1 MSTTALAHFAG
12 GCFWCTEAVFK
23 ELRGVQRVSSGY
35 AGGRTSHPTYEQV
48 CSGGTG
54 HAEVIRIEFDPKVIS
69 FRDLLTVFFATH
81 DPTTLNR
88 QGNDVGTQYRSAI
101 FHHTAEQERVAREVI
116 GELDDVFH
124 DALLRELIGA
134 GHLRHAV
141 SALVDAHDDI
151 VLKHDEEHRW
161 CLDCHDA
168 TNRDVLH
175 LASGEPVPFAESYR
189 LCGQCHGEKY
199 RDWRVGVHGRR
210 VGQWNG
216 AKQYLLCVHCHNPHQ
231 PRYKPMAPKPAP
243 LRPMMMD
250 GL

>member
-1 MSTTALAHFAG
+1 MRSTILVVGFVLLLSIGWQWSRRPQSQSAL
-12 GCFWCTEAVFK
+12 
-23 ELRGVQRVSSGY
+23 
-35 AGGRTSHPTYEQV
+35 PT
-48 CSGGTG
+48 
-54 HAEVIRIEFDPKVIS
+54 
-69 FRDLLTVFFATH
+69 
-81 DPTTLNR
+81 
-88 QGNDVGTQYRSAI
+88 
-101 FHHTAEQERVAREVI
+101 
-116 GELDDVFH
+116 
-124 DALLRELIGA
+124 GA
-134 GHLRHAV
+134 GIASAQTAPTPPPPPEPLRVEVPPPPFSDGIFPCSECHSEESLPV
-141 SALVDAHDDI
+141 NRTKRTLVDAHDDI

-243 LRPMMMD
+243 LRPMRTRP
-250 GL
+250 